1 MQQSVGYG
9 RNKSP
14 TLHRHFEFGVTSY
27 LSRYVRVLRRSLC
40 RAARRGIMD
49 AWAPAA
55 TVMDPP
61 SADSGLTDRLSLQ
74 VRQLTGSGLELRNH
88 FDLNFKLSRPGRPEW
103 TWTWIIMVGTGVA
116 RLTEEIHGPVD
127 SVGWIQE
134 RGLRQRSIGP
144 TSWWQLLECGRP
156 NMRWQGWSGSVIHPL
171 AAKIRLSTVYTV
183 RIKPAI
189 YQNAAENSCN
199 LM

>member
-1 MQQSVGYG
+1 MAETNHQRCIDIS
-9 RNKSP
+9 NLESP
-14 TLHRHFEFGVTSY
+14 VTFHVTSE
-27 LSRYVRVLRRSLC
+27 SFGAAC
-40 RAARRGIMD
+40 AGPRAAASWMPGPR
-49 AWAPAA
+49 
-55 TVMDPP
+55 PP
-61 SADSGLTDRLSLQ
+61 PLWIHHQQIVASLT
-74 VRQLTGSGLELRNH
+74 GLELRNH

-189 YQNAAENSCN
+189 YQNACN
-199 LM
+199 CM

>member
-61 SADSGLTDRLSLQ
+61 SADSGLTDRL
-74 VRQLTGSGLELRNH
+74 G
-88 FDLNFKLSRPGRPEW
+88 
-103 TWTWIIMVGTGVA
+103 
-116 RLTEEIHGPVD
+116 TEEPF
-127 SVGWIQE
+127 
-134 RGLRQRSIGP
+134 
-144 TSWWQLLECGRP
+144 
-156 NMRWQGWSGSVIHPL
+156 
-171 AAKIRLSTVYTV
+171 
-183 RIKPAI
+183 
-189 YQNAAENSCN
+189 
-199 LM
+199 